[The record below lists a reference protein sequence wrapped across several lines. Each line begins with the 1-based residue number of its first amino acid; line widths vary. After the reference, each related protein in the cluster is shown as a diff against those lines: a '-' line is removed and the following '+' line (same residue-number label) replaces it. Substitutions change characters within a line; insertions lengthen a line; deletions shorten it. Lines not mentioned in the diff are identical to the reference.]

1 MTIKFNTTL
10 VQYNDYD
17 VENNSTYASNRMFFG
32 RDEDSTYGQP
42 IIGFANYTLIHNSTV
57 RLGGRVYPAMEVLL
71 TPWIEEGNECADQL
85 DFVWELIDYSSNELK
100 IQIHFDKPEC
110 VSADTNDGDILEIN
124 F

>member
-1 MTIKFNTTL
+1 MLTTARDTYIPVYDPNPPSPSISKITRYGEVTIKFNTTL

-57 RLGGRVYPAMEVLL
+57 MLDGRVYPAMEVLL
-71 TPWIEEGNECADQL
+71 KPIIKQGNMCAD
-85 DFVWELIDYSSNELK
+85 
-100 IQIHFDKPEC
+100 
-110 VSADTNDGDILEIN
+110 
-124 F
+124 